1 MKKHLT
7 ISVGAAA
14 TTLLI
19 AVPLAAR
26 EHCPDTRT
34 ETQAIVTVQT
44 DIFSPLET
52 EDKVG
57 WERVTVRDFVAFE
70 NGRRYGRT
78 DFFELVRSAHTA
90 GRHFEWGVT
99 SPHLEVS
106 CSLATL
112 TYVNQGSVTQG
123 GLRSAVLSLETVTF
137 RYATGHWCVVFV
149 ESMRRA
155 D

>member
-44 DIFSPLET
+44 DIFLLWKRKT
-52 EDKVG
+52 K
-57 WERVTVRDFVAFE
+57 W
-70 NGRRYGRT
+70 
-78 DFFELVRSAHTA
+78 A
-90 GRHFEWGVT
+90 GKG
-99 SPHLEVS
+99 
-106 CSLATL
+106 
-112 TYVNQGSVTQG
+112 
-123 GLRSAVLSLETVTF
+123 
-137 RYATGHWCVVFV
+137 
-149 ESMRRA
+149 
-155 D
+155 